1 MLDGA
6 ESMLTGFERSTG
18 LPQGFRKNQG
28 RQSRESWEEARAIQ
42 RQNPW
47 KTLSRPSRNPVG
59 GMTQRGNPHGP
70 GRDAAGLWLSSAG
83 DCSLS
88 WSDIPLMI
96 PITDS
101 PVHLR
106 AP

>member
-1 MLDGA
+1 
-6 ESMLTGFERSTG
+6 
-18 LPQGFRKNQG
+18 
-28 RQSRESWEEARAIQ
+28 
-42 RQNPW
+42 
-47 KTLSRPSRNPVG
+47 
-59 GMTQRGNPHGP
+59 MTQRGNPHGP

-88 WSDIPLMI
+88 WNDIPLMI